1 MAMKRPAAAGRV
13 GRPKKVK
20 QHDCVGDV
28 VKAITESEALDAG
41 CRSLLAVALPLA
53 LDTPKADRHA
63 YEVEVITSAESCL
76 SAIEADLQARHKAA
90 LETQNSMI
98 SPAEMQ
104 KRQVAKTDA
113 EAKVKEAKTA
123 CEGKVYTKQ
132 QCAATVHDAQGAVKV
147 AEKEAAKAETE
158 LRSINVKKKAL
169 DDAALADMQSLRDGG
184 SSTASGAAALKS
196 LTSLGK
202 NYKFDST
209 LLQSFPLACKKNP
222 ADRTDFDN
230 TMFSAFQSSL
240 NEQRDKLAK
249 SIVEQEEEQAKK
261 TAAVEDAK
269 KTLAEAE
276 EKLTAAGEEAKS
288 AQASVKAAQVA
299 EKDAVASLSSIWLEM
314 KEACDAADQLA
325 KDITAFK
332 EVILESFGKCKEKV
346 AEPEEE
352 EEPEAEAEQVEEET
366 EATEKAADEMATEAA
381 EEAPAAAE

>member
-1 MAMKRPAAAGRV
+1 
-13 GRPKKVK
+13 
-20 QHDCVGDV
+20 
-28 VKAITESEALDAG
+28 
-41 CRSLLAVALPLA
+41 
-53 LDTPKADRHA
+53 
-63 YEVEVITSAESCL
+63 
-76 SAIEADLQARHKAA
+76 
-90 LETQNSMI
+90 MI

-104 KRQVAKTDA
+104 KRQAAKTDA

-123 CEGKVYTKQ
+123 CEGKVSTKQ

-158 LRSINVKKKAL
+158 LRSINGKKKAL

-261 TAAVEDAK
+261 TAAVEGAK

-288 AQASVKAAQVA
+288 AQASVKAAQAA
-299 EKDAVASLSSIWLEM
+299 EKDAVASLSSIWIEM

-352 EEPEAEAEQVEEET
+352 EEEPEAEAEQVEEQT